1 MQKTTVRTAEGKKV
15 KNHKM
20 LEWMGIA
27 RRAAREGRE
36 EKEGRLANCTN
47 QHQQQQ
53 QQNKRNTH
61 KNLYAHWA
69 KGNGND
75 AAQKVPLP
83 PPHKPAPAQGQPRD
97 TAATDVAPSPAPFP
111 CHCPSVGV
119 EIEKTKTNLSMKHFF
134 HSFSAAGSKIK
145 WKLFFIYEKNVRH
158 DTPYC
163 HTRLPYGLGNCV
175 GQHLKWSQRARE
187 PTNHLQFAIRNS
199 HLHLHLINVH

>member
-1 MQKTTVRTAEGKKV
+1 M
-15 KNHKM
+15 N
-20 LEWMGIA
+20 
-27 RRAAREGRE
+27 
-36 EKEGRLANCTN
+36 
-47 QHQQQQ
+47 
-53 QQNKRNTH
+53 
-61 KNLYAHWA
+61 
-69 KGNGND
+69 GNGKESSKRRRRGDWQIVPTNINNNNKTN
-75 AAQKVPLP
+75 AILIKICTHIEQKETETTRPKRFPSL

-158 DTPYC
+158 DTPCC

-187 PTNHLQFAIRNS
+187 PTNHLQFAIR
-199 HLHLHLINVH
+199 IYICI